1 MCVPLPTTSPRF
13 FFFFFFLLCIVIIL
27 HRLPSDV
34 IRLRSFFFFFVVV
47 DVFLF
52 FFFEDL
58 KREVLFLRI
67 YGENYPQANTH
78 VAVSSSFLVRA
89 CEGTS
94 KSRIRAAKGKK
105 NERESN

>member
-1 MCVPLPTTSPRF
+1 M
-13 FFFFFFLLCIVIIL
+13 
-27 HRLPSDV
+27 
-34 IRLRSFFFFFVVV
+34 VV

-94 KSRIRAAKGKK
+94 KSRIRAAKRKK
-105 NERESN
+105 KMRERAINSKKERNTAIKATLSRTIQKHITLLSMTRKMHA